1 MNLFYREFGTGD
13 PLIILHGLYG
23 SSDNWVSIAHALEA
37 HFRVIL
43 VDQRNHGQ
51 SPHSNDHNYKL
62 LSSDLNE
69 FCDRLCLPK
78 VILIGHSM
86 GGKTAMQLTADYPE
100 MVKSLIVVDIA
111 PWGHLENVETLNI
124 LKEHRK
130 IIEGLSSIPLKSLS
144 SRNQADE
151 LLSKWVPQDH
161 VRQFLLKNL
170 KREIDGTFSWKLNL
184 TAISNNLEHLMDGVA
199 IDSTKYKITIKS
211 LFIKGEQSNYIPQNK
226 VNDLKDFFPNSEIVE
241 ISGAGHWVH
250 AEKPKEFISKILR
263 FLKS

>member
-37 HFRVIL
+37 YYRVIL

-62 LSSDLNE
+62 LSNDLKE
-69 FCDRLCLPK
+69 FCDKLCLQK

-86 GGKTAMQLTADYPE
+86 GGKTAMQFTADYPDRIE
-100 MVKSLIVVDIA
+100 SLIVVDIA
-111 PWGHLENVETLNI
+111 PWGHLENLSTLSI
-124 LKEHRK
+124 LNEHK
-130 IIEGLSSIPLKSLS
+130 QIINALLSIPLDSIS

-151 LLSKWVPQDH
+151 MLSKTVQQLH

-184 TAISNNLEHLMDGVA
+184 SAISNNIEYLMDGVEF
-199 IDSTKYKITIKS
+199 DSTKEKLTVKT

-226 VNDLKDFFPNSEIVE
+226 VNELKEFFQNSELTT
-241 ISGAGHWVH
+241 ISDAGHWVH
-250 AEKPKEFISKILR
+250 AEKPKEFINAVLK
-263 FLKS
+263 FLKH